1 MDMGID
7 LSNLGTVNK
16 MFSTLFSKLG
26 VLVKTTIS
34 ANVLE
39 EALNVTVIVMSLSVV
54 TLVSG
59 KVEKQ
64 CALFLA

>member
-1 MDMGID
+1 MDMEID

-64 CALFLA
+64 YAQFLA